1 MSPSI
6 FGVQIVEVGEAEAL
20 EAEVA
25 LYGSDS
31 EENQYLNMQHV
42 DTSVSLTF
50 GGARVVFLNKFVSDV
65 LVNNGLYLKYLEIWE
80 MHCYSLMLK

>member
-1 MSPSI
+1 MNSSI
-6 FGVQIVEVGEAEAL
+6 FDVQIVEVGETEAL

-31 EENQYLNMQHV
+31 QENQYLNMQHV

-65 LVNNGLYLKYLEIWE
+65 LVNSGLHLNYMLIWE
-80 MHCYSLMLK
+80 MYC